1 MRSATPPTF
10 HLHRPNEARSVTP
23 PSQWHR
29 HTVSQLVLDVA
40 ANASASASAS
50 VAVAATAAHF
60 KRISFVCSVNHLT
73 ITHVAQTRPRP
84 CQTKPDPT
92 SPAQLPAVPATAETA
107 TNAAGAA
114 LPSRSSLDGSSGPLP
129 VLLLLL
135 LLLACWC

>member
-1 MRSATPPTF
+1 MLSATPPTF
-10 HLHRPNEARSVTP
+10 HLHRPNEAGSVTP

-50 VAVAATAAHF
+50 VAVAAAATAAHF

-92 SPAQLPAVPATAETA
+92 SPAQLPAVPATA
-107 TNAAGAA
+107 AGAA
-114 LPSRSSLDGSSGPLP
+114 LPPRSSLDGSSGRLP